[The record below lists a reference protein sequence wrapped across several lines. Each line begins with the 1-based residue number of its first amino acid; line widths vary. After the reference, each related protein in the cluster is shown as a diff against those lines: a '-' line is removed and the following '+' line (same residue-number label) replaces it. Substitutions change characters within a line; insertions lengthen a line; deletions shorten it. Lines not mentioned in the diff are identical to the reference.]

1 MEFNNCWFNDQKI
14 DPDEYFERFSSF
26 YFGDCLHFNSSRKNI
41 FGDSVPIYNQSST
54 NLGLFVN
61 FTNASIYIFVNDPL
75 SIPIIDGFFYKRI
88 DYSIEINRYFSL
100 IISKTEE
107 NKLGLPYNPCYKDVN
122 KFPMNKTII
131 NFIQSNHVS
140 YKQSICFKLCGEL
153 EYINTNPCN
162 CTINT
167 RLGSVWKNCYIIEK
181 EQNLKDCS
189 FKYFAD
195 HLEES
200 AKKCKE
206 YCPLECD
213 SVSYSLAIEQNNENP
228 GSSSFSIKYDE
239 LKYTLNSEIPK
250 AEIFDFISN
259 IGGILGL
266 FI

>member
-131 NFIQSNHVS
+131 N
-140 YKQSICFKLCGEL
+140 Y
-153 EYINTNPCN
+153 
-162 CTINT
+162 
-167 RLGSVWKNCYIIEK
+167 
-181 EQNLKDCS
+181 
-189 FKYFAD
+189 
-195 HLEES
+195 
-200 AKKCKE
+200 
-206 YCPLECD
+206 
-213 SVSYSLAIEQNNENP
+213 
-228 GSSSFSIKYDE
+228 SIKSCK
-239 LKYTLNSEIPK
+239 L
-250 AEIFDFISN
+250 
-259 IGGILGL
+259 
-266 FI
+266 